1 MTDTVNTRRLALDVL
16 LEVTEHGAYSNQVL
30 RAVLEKY
37 QYMEKYERAFLT
49 RLVEG
54 TIQHMIELDYV
65 IDQFSKVKVK
75 KMKPVIRNILRMGV
89 YQIQYMD
96 SVPDSA
102 ACNEA
107 VKLARKSGFSTLS
120 GFVNGVLRNIARNSG
135 SIRYPDEEKEPVL
148 ALSVRYSMP
157 EWIVEE
163 WLNAYGMEQTKA
175 ILDAFSK
182 EAPITIRTNVTK
194 ITPDALKEQLKAE
207 GVTVQTLEELS
218 YAGLPY
224 TDAYHYAFA
233 ISGFDH
239 LMALPSFQDGLFYV
253 QDISSML
260 VAEVAAPNWGDYC
273 IDVCA
278 APGGKSLHI
287 AEKLMGSGYV
297 EARDVSERKVALMQE
312 NIERTEAIN
321 IRAAVWDATVRDPE
335 SVKKADIV
343 LADVPCSGLGVI
355 GKKQDIKYKMSE
367 KRQQDIIRLQRRIL
381 SVVQEYVRPNGVL
394 IYSTCTIGADENQYN
409 LKWFLEN
416 YPFRLESIDP
426 YICEELKGKTTAGGY
441 IQLLPG
447 VHESDGFFIARLRR
461 LKEEE

>member
-1 MTDTVNTRRLALDVL
+1 
-16 LEVTEHGAYSNQVL
+16 
-30 RAVLEKY
+30 
-37 QYMEKYERAFLT
+37 
-49 RLVEG
+49 
-54 TIQHMIELDYV
+54 
-65 IDQFSKVKVK
+65 
-75 KMKPVIRNILRMGV
+75 
-89 YQIQYMD
+89 MD

-182 EAPITIRTNVTK
+182 ETPITIRTNVTK

-253 QDISSML
+253 QDISSMM
-260 VAEVAAPNWGDYC
+260 VAEAAAPEKGAHV

-278 APGGKSLHI
+278 APGGKSIHL
-287 AEKLMGSGYV
+287 AEMLDGTGSVESRDLTGYKTGLI
-297 EARDVSERKVALMQE
+297 EE
-312 NIERTEAIN
+312 NISRYQIKNMTTK
-321 IRAAVWDATVRDPE
+321 VWDATVPDE
-335 SVKKADIV
+335 SAEDT
-343 LADVPCSGLGVI
+343 ADVLVADLPCSGLGVLR
-355 GKKQDIKYKMSE
+355 KKTDIRYKMS
-367 KRQQDIIRLQRRIL
+367 RGQQEELEALQRRIL
-381 SVVQEYVRPNGVL
+381 DTVCSYVKKDGIMV
-394 IYSTCTIGADENQYN
+394 YSTCTINPGENQEN
-409 LKWFLEN
+409 VAWFLGKHPEFELLDMEQI
-416 YPFRLESIDP
+416 YP
-426 YICEELKGKTTAGGY
+426 GTQVG
-441 IQLLPG
+441 
-447 VHESDGFFIARLRR
+447 DGFFYARLRR
-461 LKEEE
+461 IS

>member
-54 TIQHMIELDYV
+54 TIQHMIEIDYV

-120 GFVNGVLRNIARNSG
+120 GFVNGVLRNIARNRD
-135 SIRYPDEEKEPVL
+135 SICYPGEEKEPVS

-157 EWIVEE
+157 EWIVQE
-163 WLNAYGMEQTKA
+163 WLMAYGKEQTKA

-182 EAPITIRTNVTK
+182 EAPLTIRTNVTK
-194 ITPDALKEQLKAE
+194 ITPEALKEQLEAE
-207 GVTVQTLEELS
+207 GVMVQTLEELG
-218 YAGLPY
+218 YDGLPD
-224 TDAYHYAFA
+224 TDVYHYAFA

-239 LMALPSFQDGLFYV
+239 LMALPSFRAGLFYV
-253 QDISSML
+253 QDISSMM
-260 VAEVAAPNWGDYC
+260 VAEAAAPGKGAHV

-278 APGGKSLHI
+278 APGGKSIHL
-287 AEKLMGSGYV
+287 AEKLAETGSV
-297 EARDVSERKVALMQE
+297 EARDLTEYKTGLIEE
-312 NIERTEAIN
+312 NISRYRIKNMTTK
-321 IRAAVWDATVRDPE
+321 VWDATISDE
-335 SVKKADIV
+335 SAKGT
-343 LADVPCSGLGVI
+343 ADVLIADLPCSGLGVLR
-355 GKKQDIKYKMSE
+355 KKTDIRYKMS
-367 KRQQDIIRLQRRIL
+367 RDQQKELEELQRRIL
-381 SVVQEYVRPNGVL
+381 DTVWCYVRKGGVMV
-394 IYSTCTIGADENQYN
+394 YSTCTINPGENQEN
-409 LKWFLEN
+409 VAWFLETHPDFELLGMEQI
-416 YPFRLESIDP
+416 YP
-426 YICEELKGKTTAGGY
+426 GTQVG
-441 IQLLPG
+441 
-447 VHESDGFFIARLRR
+447 DGFFYAKLRR
-461 LKEEE
+461 TA

>member
-37 QYMEKYERAFLT
+37 QYTEKYERAFLT

-54 TIQHMIELDYV
+54 TIQHMIEIDYV

-120 GFVNGVLRNIARNSG
+120 GFVNGVLRNIARNRD
-135 SIRYPDEEKEPVL
+135 SICYPDEEKEPVS

-157 EWIVEE
+157 EWIVQE
-163 WLNAYGMEQTKA
+163 WIMAYGKEQTKA

-182 EAPITIRTNVTK
+182 EAPLTIRTNVTK
-194 ITPDALKEQLKAE
+194 ITPEALKEQLEAE
-207 GVTVQTLEELS
+207 GVMVQTLEELG
-218 YAGLPY
+218 YDGLP
-224 TDAYHYAFA
+224 DKDVYHYAFA

-239 LMALPSFQDGLFYV
+239 LMALPSFRDGLFYV
-253 QDISSML
+253 QDISSMM
-260 VAEVAAPNWGDYC
+260 VAEAAAPGKGAHV

-278 APGGKSLHI
+278 APGGKSIHL
-287 AEKLMGSGYV
+287 AEKLAGTGSV
-297 EARDVSERKVALMQE
+297 EARDLTEYKTGLIEE
-312 NIERTEAIN
+312 NISRYRIKNMTTK
-321 IRAAVWDATVRDPE
+321 VWDATIPDE
-335 SVKKADIV
+335 SAKGA
-343 LADVPCSGLGVI
+343 ADVLIADLPCSGLGVLR
-355 GKKQDIKYKMSE
+355 KKTDIRYKMS
-367 KRQQDIIRLQRRIL
+367 RDQQKELEELQRRIL
-381 SVVQEYVRPNGVL
+381 DTVWCYVRKGGVMV
-394 IYSTCTIGADENQYN
+394 YSTCTINPGENQEN
-409 LKWFLEN
+409 VAWFLETHPDFELLGMEQI
-416 YPFRLESIDP
+416 YP
-426 YICEELKGKTTAGGY
+426 GTQVG
-441 IQLLPG
+441 
-447 VHESDGFFIARLRR
+447 DGFFYAKLRR
-461 LKEEE
+461 TA

>member
-1 MTDTVNTRRLALDVL
+1 MTDTVNTRKLALDVL
-16 LEVTEHGAYSNQVL
+16 LEVTEHGAYSSQVL

-120 GFVNGVLRNIARNSG
+120 GFVNGVLRNIARNRN
-135 SIRYPDEEKEPVL
+135 SICYLDEEKEPVL

-182 EAPITIRTNVTK
+182 EAPLTIRTNVTK
-194 ITPDALKEQLKAE
+194 ITPELLKERLKAE
-207 GVTVQTLEELS
+207 GVTVQTLEKLS
-218 YAGLPY
+218 YDGLPY
-224 TDAYHYAFA
+224 PDAYQYAFA

-253 QDISSML
+253 QDISSMM
-260 VAEVAAPNWGDYC
+260 VAEAAAPEKGAHV

-278 APGGKSLHI
+278 APGGKSIHL
-287 AEKLMGSGYV
+287 AEMLGGTGSV
-297 EARDVSERKVALMQE
+297 ESRDLTEYKTGLIEE
-312 NIERTEAIN
+312 NISRYQIKNMTAK
-321 IRAAVWDATVRDPE
+321 VWDATVPDG
-335 SVKKADIV
+335 SAKDT
-343 LADVPCSGLGVI
+343 ADVLIADLPCSGLGVLR
-355 GKKQDIKYKMSE
+355 KKTDIRYKMSRE
-367 KRQQDIIRLQRRIL
+367 QQKELEALQRSIL
-381 SVVQEYVRPNGVL
+381 DTVCTYVKKDGIMV
-394 IYSTCTIGADENQYN
+394 YSTCTINPGENQEN
-409 LKWFLEN
+409 VAWFLGKHPEFKLLDMEQL
-416 YPFRLESIDP
+416 YPGARV
-426 YICEELKGKTTAGGY
+426 G
-441 IQLLPG
+441 
-447 VHESDGFFIARLRR
+447 DGFFYARLRR
-461 LKEEE
+461 IS

>member
-135 SIRYPDEEKEPVL
+135 SIRYPDEEKESVL

-182 EAPITIRTNVTK
+182 ETPITIRTNVTK

>member
-175 ILDAFSK
+175 ILDAFS
-182 EAPITIRTNVTK
+182 
-194 ITPDALKEQLKAE
+194 LKEQLKAE
-207 GVTVQTLEELS
+207 GVTVQTLEDLS

-253 QDISSML
+253 QDISSMM
-260 VAEVAAPNWGDYC
+260 VAEAAAPEKSAHV

-278 APGGKSLHI
+278 APGGKSIHL
-287 AEKLMGSGYV
+287 AEMLDGTGSVESRDLTGYKTGLI
-297 EARDVSERKVALMQE
+297 EE
-312 NIERTEAIN
+312 NISRYQIKNMTTK
-321 IRAAVWDATVRDPE
+321 VWDATVPDE
-335 SVKKADIV
+335 SAEDT
-343 LADVPCSGLGVI
+343 ADVLVADLPCSGLGVLR
-355 GKKQDIKYKMSE
+355 KKTDIRYKMS
-367 KRQQDIIRLQRRIL
+367 RGQQEELEALQRRIL
-381 SVVQEYVRPNGVL
+381 DTVCSYVKKDGIMV
-394 IYSTCTIGADENQYN
+394 YSTCTINPGENQEN
-409 LKWFLEN
+409 VAWFLGKHPEFELLDMEQI
-416 YPFRLESIDP
+416 YP
-426 YICEELKGKTTAGGY
+426 GTQVG
-441 IQLLPG
+441 
-447 VHESDGFFIARLRR
+447 DGFFYARLRR
-461 LKEEE
+461 IS

>member
-1 MTDTVNTRRLALDVL
+1 MTDTVNTRKLALDVL
-16 LEVTEHGAYSNQVL
+16 LEVTEHGAYSSQVL

-120 GFVNGVLRNIARNSG
+120 GFVNGVLRNIARNRN
-135 SIRYPDEEKEPVL
+135 SICYLDEKKEPVL

-182 EAPITIRTNVTK
+182 EAPLTIRTNVTK
-194 ITPDALKEQLKAE
+194 ITPELLKERLKAE

-218 YAGLPY
+218 YDGLPY
-224 TDAYHYAFA
+224 PDAYQYAFA

-253 QDISSML
+253 QDISSMM
-260 VAEVAAPNWGDYC
+260 VAEAAAPEKGAHV

-278 APGGKSLHI
+278 APGGKSIHL
-287 AEKLMGSGYV
+287 AEMLGGTGSV
-297 EARDVSERKVALMQE
+297 ESRDLTEYKTGLIEE
-312 NIERTEAIN
+312 NISRYQIKNMTAK
-321 IRAAVWDATVRDPE
+321 VWDATVPDG
-335 SVKKADIV
+335 SAKDT
-343 LADVPCSGLGVI
+343 ADVLIADLPCSGLGVLR
-355 GKKQDIKYKMSE
+355 KKTDIRYKMSRE
-367 KRQQDIIRLQRRIL
+367 QQKELEALQRSIL
-381 SVVQEYVRPNGVL
+381 DTVCTYVKKDGIMV
-394 IYSTCTIGADENQYN
+394 YSTCTINPGENQEN
-409 LKWFLEN
+409 VAWFLGKHPEFKLLDMEQL
-416 YPFRLESIDP
+416 YPGARV
-426 YICEELKGKTTAGGY
+426 G
-441 IQLLPG
+441 
-447 VHESDGFFIARLRR
+447 DGFFYARLRR
-461 LKEEE
+461 IS